1 MAQRELYIDRL
12 RVALTALVLLFH
24 TAITYGGSG
33 SWFYQEI
40 PVSTS
45 PTSVFFTLWNITDQ
59 AFFMGFFFLLAGYF
73 TPRAYDRKGPLQF
86 LHDRFLRLG
95 VPLLFF
101 CLVLG
106 PLTVATRAAAEGHGF
121 WPTILLL
128 YRYKKFPNGPLW
140 FAEALLIFS
149 LAYCVWRVVTMR
161 IQTPSTAGQALNPRP
176 IPSPRAW
183 MLSALGVGLGA
194 LLLRM
199 AFPLNVRTIGLWLG
213 YFASYIFL
221 FALGIA
227 AKRRDW
233 LSRLTWRQ
241 ARPSIIAACIAWPV
255 LPIAYAIFNA
265 TGGNPNTTRP
275 LAWPSILYAFW
286 EPFVAW
292 GIIAALLLWFRTH
305 LNQPSPLWDWLSRRT
320 YAVYI
325 LHTPILVA
333 ISLLLRTW
341 HAPAIIKFSIA
352 GILTCAVTWLAADP
366 LLRLPGVRRIV

>member
-1 MAQRELYIDRL
+1 MAQRDLYIDRL

-24 TAITYGGSG
+24 AAITYGGTG

-40 PVSTS
+40 PNSAT
-45 PTSVFFTLWNITDQ
+45 PTSFFFTLWIITDQ
-59 AFFMGFFFLLAGYF
+59 AFFMGFFFLMAGYF
-73 TPRAYDRKGPLQF
+73 TPHAYDRKGPLRF

-95 VPLLFF
+95 IPLLFF

-106 PLTVATRAAAEGHGF
+106 PLTVAMRAAAEGHGF

-149 LAYCVWRVVTMR
+149 VAYCLWRVLT
-161 IQTPSTAGQALNPRP
+161 TGHALDPRP

-183 MLSALGVGLGA
+183 MLSALGVGFAA
-194 LLLRM
+194 LLLRL
-199 AFPLNVRTIGLWLG
+199 AFPLNVRTLGLWLG
-213 YFASYIFL
+213 YFSSYIFL

-241 ARPSIIAACIAWPV
+241 ARPSIIAACIAWPL
-255 LPIAYAIFNA
+255 LPIAYAIFNV
-265 TGGNPNTTRP
+265 TGGNPNTTRA
-275 LAWPSILYAFW
+275 LAWPNILYAVW

-305 LNQPSPLWDWLSRRT
+305 LNQPSAFWDWLSRRT
-320 YAVYI
+320 YAVYV

-341 HAPAIIKFSIA
+341 HAPAIVKFAVA
-352 GILTCAVTWLAADP
+352 GTLTCAVTWLAADP
-366 LLRLPGVRRIV
+366 FVRLPGLRRIV